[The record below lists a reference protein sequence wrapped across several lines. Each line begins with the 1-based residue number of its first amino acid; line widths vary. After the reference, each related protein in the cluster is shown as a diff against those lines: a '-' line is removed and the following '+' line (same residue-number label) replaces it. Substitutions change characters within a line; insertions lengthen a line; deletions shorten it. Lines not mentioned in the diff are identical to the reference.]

1 MLLIGYGNPGRGDD
15 GLGPAFAERIALA
28 RLPGVEVSV
37 DYQLTV
43 DHVLPVSTAERVV
56 IVDAEIGLDAPYR
69 LGPLAPAASGD
80 LTSHSLSPG
89 EVLALARL
97 LYGHAPDSHLLGI
110 AGVEFG
116 EIREGLSA
124 RAAANL
130 DLAES
135 FFLDWLVVLRP
146 DAARLAEPI
155 DISD

>member
-15 GLGPAFAERIALA
+15 GLGPAFAERIEGAG
-28 RLPGVEVSV
+28 LPGVEVDI
-37 DYQLTV
+37 DYQLTL
-43 DHVLPVSTAERVV
+43 DQVLSVSSAERVV
-56 IVDAEIGLDAPYR
+56 VVDAEIGLDAPYR
-69 LGPLAPAASGD
+69 FRSLAPAANGD

-97 LYGHAPDSHLLGI
+97 LYGRAPDCHLLGI
-110 AGVEFG
+110 SGSEFG

-135 FFLDWLVVLRP
+135 FFLEWVRTRERDRC
-146 DAARLAEPI
+146 RR
-155 DISD
+155 